1 MNKPQEEKPM
11 TVRNVIQI
19 ISSIISTTFALFLLC
34 GFLTFDSYATWG
46 FGILLGVELFTSL
59 IGALVIG
66 FRISKN

>member
-19 ISSIISTTFALFLLC
+19 ISSIITTTVGIFVLC
-34 GFLTFDSYATWG
+34 AVATADSNATWG